1 MVQGLGFVPG
11 WTCSGTEAV
20 EWRGREC
27 PEVAENVGE
36 ISDSPGSGFGL
47 RSCLSR
53 SPRSK
58 RLEMKSGLYTY
69 IFSTKINIFSV
80 HYISF
85 MCQYE

>member
-36 ISDSPGSGFGL
+36 ISDSPQAVD
-47 RSCLSR
+47 
-53 SPRSK
+53 
-58 RLEMKSGLYTY
+58 SGLGHVCPDLLGAKG
-69 IFSTKINIFSV
+69 SR
-80 HYISF
+80 
-85 MCQYE
+85 